1 MASNHLLPLYD
12 EFLDYLIEKATPQEI
27 LAFKASPE
35 AQAKAQ
41 DLIERNNAGTLTP
54 DETRLLGQM
63 LEFERMLSVL
73 KAKAL
78 KASHESHQ

>member
-1 MASNHLLPLYD
+1 MSVNLLPLYD

-27 LAFKASPE
+27 LAFQASPE
-35 AQAKAQ
+35 AQATAQ

-54 DETRLLGQM
+54 DETRVLNQM
-63 LEFERMLSVL
+63 LEFERMMSVL

-78 KASHESHQ
+78 KAV

>member
-1 MASNHLLPLYD
+1 MASLNLLPLYD

-35 AQAKAQ
+35 AQATAQ
-41 DLIERNNAGTLTP
+41 DLIERNNAGMLTP
-54 DETRLLGQM
+54 DEARMLGQM

-78 KASHESHQ
+78 KAAYESRG

>member
-1 MASNHLLPLYD
+1 LYD

-27 LAFKASPE
+27 LAFQASPE
-35 AQAKAQ
+35 AQATAQ

-54 DETRLLGQM
+54 DETRVLNQM
-63 LEFERMLSVL
+63 LEFERMMSVL

-78 KASHESHQ
+78 KAVRTS

>member
-1 MASNHLLPLYD
+1 VSVNLLPLYD

-27 LAFKASPE
+27 LAFQASPE
-35 AQAKAQ
+35 AQATAQ

-54 DETRLLGQM
+54 DETRVLNQM
-63 LEFERMLSVL
+63 LEFERMMSVL

-78 KASHESHQ
+78 KAVRTS

>member
-1 MASNHLLPLYD
+1 VSVNLLPLYD

-27 LAFKASPE
+27 LAFQASPE
-35 AQAKAQ
+35 AQATAQ

-54 DETRLLGQM
+54 DETRVLNQM
-63 LEFERMLSVL
+63 LEFERMMSVL

-78 KASHESHQ
+78 KAV

>member
-1 MASNHLLPLYD
+1 MSVNLLPLYD

-27 LAFKASPE
+27 LAFRASPE
-35 AQAKAQ
+35 AQATAQ

-54 DETRLLGQM
+54 DETRVLNQM
-63 LEFERMLSVL
+63 LEFERMMSVL

-78 KASHESHQ
+78 KAV